1 MGPNRSRWSYPPPP
15 PAAGTAPAATP
26 AGQGQGAGQSPR
38 ATDAPFRA
46 HARKTVRLT
55 PLATH
60 LQAGWQKPVLVENI
74 GLGGARIKVD
84 HPLAIGDVVT
94 LSFTAPTLWDP
105 LVLTARVKWVAS
117 GVRPWVAA
125 GVGPG
130 VASGVAPGVASGV
143 GPGVASGAASAAGPR
158 AAGVA
163 FEHKATDAVFA
174 LYELIVTLGYE

>member
-1 MGPNRSRWSYPPPP
+1 MGAGPHGRVVTRLSSMGPNRSRWSYPAPP

-26 AGQGQGAGQSPR
+26 TGQSQGTGQSPR
-38 ATDAPFRA
+38 ATQTPFRA
-46 HARKTVRLT
+46 HARKTVRLA

-60 LQAGWQKPVLVENI
+60 LQAGWQKSAVVENI
-74 GLGGARIKVD
+74 GLGGARIRVD
-84 HPLAIGDVVT
+84 HLLAIGDVLT

-105 LVLTARVKWVAS
+105 LVLAARVAW
-117 GVRPWVAA
+117 
-125 GVGPG
+125 VGP
-130 VASGVAPGVASGV
+130 V
-143 GPGVASGAASAAGPR
+143 VASGAASAAGPR